1 VYPFFNLFLI
11 SSKFPKCLFFLKKKK
26 KKKKEKRKGKK
37 EKENCKN
44 LGVGQDL
51 IEFTKILKLE
61 ALKNIYI

>member
-11 SSKFPKCLFFLKKKK
+11 SSKFPKCLFFL
-26 KKKKEKRKGKK
+26 KKEKRKGKK

-61 ALKNIYI
+61 ALKNKYIYMEKS